1 MINNNKCD
9 KCCKKFQNCKI
20 LSDTD
25 CNTHSRILPKNYQ
38 HILALAFAVKQINEN
53 PQILPNISLGFHI
66 YDNYYNAKWTYHST
80 MLLIYT
86 LEQFF
91 PNYNCNMQN
100 KLLAVIGGLDSLT
113 SLDMAIVLDTYKI
126 PQVRF
131 ANKV

>member
-1 MINNNKCD
+1 
-9 KCCKKFQNCKI
+9 
-20 LSDTD
+20 
-25 CNTHSRILPKNYQ
+25 
-38 HILALAFAVKQINEN
+38 
-53 PQILPNISLGFHI
+53 
-66 YDNYYNAKWTYHST
+66 